1 MKTEKRTCPTCQ
13 RRKPA
18 AAFGDSTS
26 CRVCVVTG
34 RAVHTRSLE
43 EVRRMR
49 KVFDRLHI
57 GTLVNAKKATEAR

>member
-1 MKTEKRTCPTCQ
+1 MTAEKRTCPTCK

-26 CRVCVVTG
+26 CRVCMATG
-34 RAVHTRSLE
+34 RSVHTRSLE

-49 KVFDRLHI
+49 KVFTRLH
-57 GTLVNAKKATEAR
+57 VTELIARKRGAA

>member
-1 MKTEKRTCPTCQ
+1 MKTERRTCPTCHT
-13 RRKPA
+13 RKPA

-26 CRVCVVTG
+26 CRVCVATG

-49 KVFDRLHI
+49 KVFTRLH
-57 GTLVNAKKATEAR
+57 TEARVNAKQAHKG

>member
-1 MKTEKRTCPTCQ
+1 MKTERCTCPTCK
-13 RRKPA
+13 RSKPA

-26 CRVCVVTG
+26 CRVCMATG

-49 KVFDRLHI
+49 KVFTRLHI
-57 GTLVNAKKATEAR
+57 GELIERKRGAA

>member
-1 MKTEKRTCPTCQ
+1 MTAEKRTCPTCK

-26 CRVCVVTG
+26 CRVCMATG
-34 RAVHTRSLE
+34 RSVHTRSLE

-49 KVFDRLHI
+49 KVFTRLHI
-57 GTLVNAKKATEAR
+57 EARVNAKKATEAR